1 MRMCLNR
8 CSSVAGNVFVVGRKR
23 RLARGLRLVAT
34 DMSWSKGNG
43 PEVHGTAEA
52 LLMAIAGRSSAC
64 GDLTGPGL
72 TMLSAHYEKGSTV

>member
-34 DMSWSKGNG
+34 DMSWSKASS
-43 PEVHGTAEA
+43 PEVHETAEA
-52 LLMAIAGRSSAC
+52 LLMAIAGRSIAC
-64 GDLTGPGL
+64 GDLTGSGL
-72 TMLSAHYEKGSTV
+72 TMLSAHYRTDSTM